1 MPGICQQSI
10 EHIVAEAKEVFALGI
25 PAVLLFGIPETKDA
39 VGSDAYSDT
48 GIIQETIRA
57 IKREVPGL
65 AVITDVCLCE
75 YTDHGHCGLIINGD
89 VDNDSTLE
97 LLAKEA
103 LSHVKAGADMGRTL
117 EMVRAFEAAS
127 GRPIPY
133 QIAPRR
139 PGDIA
144 SCFAKVDFA
153 ASELG
158 WRATLG
164 LKDMCEST
172 WRFQQRAARG

>member
-1 MPGICQQSI
+1 MRLKRRGMTSLPFIDLAAQQRRLRP
-10 EHIVAEAKEVFALGI
+10 ALDAAI
-25 PAVLLFGIPETKDA
+25 ARVL
-39 VGSDAYSDT
+39 
-48 GIIQETIRA
+48 
-57 IKREVPGL
+57 
-65 AVITDVCLCE
+65 
-75 YTDHGHCGLIINGD
+75 DHGAY
-89 VDNDSTLE
+89 V
-97 LLAKEA
+97 
-103 LSHVKAGADMGRTL
+103 MGP
-117 EMVRAFEAAS
+117 EVRAFEAAS

-144 SCFAKVDFA
+144 SCFARVDFA